1 MACLYLGFLTIRSL
15 PLMMKNEFRRI
26 QDGLRRYR
34 LDRHISSLFM
44 AILIGVLSGYGA
56 VLFRFVIKGAQY
68 AFYQNSDD
76 ILTFAATVPVY
87 CMIGLPA
94 LGGLIVGLL
103 VHFGAREAKGHGVP
117 EVMEAVSLR
126 NGRIRKRVAFVKIIA
141 SAVCIGS
148 GGSVGR
154 EGPIVQIG
162 SSIGS
167 SISQIL
173 RASRPQQ
180 RTMVGCGAAAGIA
193 ATFNAPIAGVLFAL
207 EVLLGDFGLASF
219 SPVVLSS
226 VMATTI
232 SRHYFGDFPAFV
244 IPSYELASLWE
255 FAIYPFLGL
264 MAGLLAILFI
274 VVLYKTEDLFDAIKM
289 PDWIKPA
296 LGGLLLGLML
306 LKWPEVFGVGYG
318 AINESLLNEM
328 SGLFLFT
335 LIFVKI
341 GATSITLG
349 SGGSGGIFA
358 PSLFIGAMAG
368 GFFGWVVNIL
378 FPGITAS
385 PAAYALVGMGALVA
399 GTTHA
404 PITAI
409 LIIFEMTGNYKI
421 ILPMMITCILSTLV
435 AISLKKGSIYTIKL
449 LRRGVDISGGLEQN
463 ILKSLEVKQI
473 MRGEV
478 TTVPEGMALIDLINT
493 FKIKDVSYLHV
504 VDKDHHLVGI
514 ISFRDIRPL
523 LEEEGVHYLIIAKD
537 VATTDLA
544 TVGPEDNIQHA
555 LQIMSERGISQLPVV
570 TADNGKQVI
579 ATLREKDVIAAYDH
593 AVIRREID
601 TG

>member
-1 MACLYLGFLTIRSL
+1 MKRFKTLG
-15 PLMMKNEFRRI
+15 
-26 QDGLRRYR
+26 GLHRYP
-34 LDRHISSLFM
+34 LDRHISSLLM
-44 AILIGVLSGYGA
+44 AIAIGILSGYGA
-56 VLFRFVIKGAQY
+56 VLFRFAIQGAQY
-68 AFYQNSDD
+68 AFYQNAAD
-76 ILTFAATVPVY
+76 ILTFVNTVSVY
-87 CMIGLPA
+87 SLIGMPA
-94 LGGLIVGLL
+94 LGGLVVGLL
-103 VHFGAREAKGHGVP
+103 VRFGAREAKGHGVP

-126 NGRIRKRVAFVKIIA
+126 GGRIRKRVAFVKIIA

-167 SISQIL
+167 SIAQLFKS
-173 RASRPQQ
+173 SGPQH

-207 EVLLGDFGLASF
+207 EVILEDFGLAAF

-264 MAGLLAILFI
+264 FAGLLAILFI
-274 VVLYKTEDLFDAIKM
+274 VVLYKAEDLFDAIKI
-289 PDWIKPA
+289 PEWIKPA
-296 LGGLLLGLML
+296 IGGILLGLLL
-306 LKWPEVFGVGYG
+306 LKWPQVFGVGYG

-328 SGLFLFT
+328 SGLLLFT
-335 LIFVKI
+335 LIFAKL

-349 SGGSGGIFA
+349 TGGSGGIFA
-358 PSLFIGAMAG
+358 PSLFMGAMAG

-435 AISLKKGSIYTIKL
+435 AISLKNGSIYTIKL

-463 ILKSLEVKQI
+463 ILRGLKVRQI
-473 MRGEV
+473 MKEDAA
-478 TTVPEGMALIDLINT
+478 TVPEGMALINLINT
-493 FKIKDVSYLHV
+493 FKVKDIAYLHV
-504 VDKDHHLVGI
+504 VNENLELTGI

-523 LEEEGVHYLIIAKD
+523 LGEEEAHYLIIAKD

-544 TVGPEDNIQHA
+544 TVSPEDNIQHA
-555 LQIMSERGISQLPVV
+555 LQIMSEQGISQLPVV
-570 TADNGKQVI
+570 AGDNGKKVI
-579 ATLREKDVIAAYDH
+579 ATLREKDVITAYDN
-593 AVIRREID
+593 AVIRHEIE